1 MSVKGE
7 IVKAVLD
14 DKGKVI
20 NQTRDIDSD
29 DKTVTYF
36 NTNGFGVDSWLYEKS
51 APDWGYYLYIEVSNR
66 SCYKVQDESLMEC
79 FENWHVVRNQVY
91 NWRRNLD
98 KWTRN
103 CTQRVLEEGIQK
115 NFTHTVYTDGKVP
128 VFLTFGSE
136 NVLPL
141 ADSHQIFTLTV
152 VATSDNYFVPSPPG
166 FCSTN
171 RFINYFILDR
181 MICHQIHQ

>member
-1 MSVKGE
+1 MFSSFIE
-7 IVKAVLD
+7 
-14 DKGKVI
+14 
-20 NQTRDIDSD
+20 
-29 DKTVTYF
+29 
-36 NTNGFGVDSWLYEKS
+36 GFGVDSWLYEKS